1 MGTIEFDDLCRK
13 ASQCTSEETRMLRDQ
28 LSEED
33 GVIVLEIACGRRS
46 YELNAA
52 DELAER
58 LERIGV
64 AESLDILKAWE
75 GGQRG

>member
-1 MGTIEFDDLCRK
+1 MKALKFNDLTASLSDLSDQQ
-13 ASQCTSEETRMLRDQ
+13 ASQVREHLATQ
-28 LSEED
+28 D
-33 GVIVLEIACGRRS
+33 GVITLDINCGRRA

-52 DELAER
+52 NELAET
-58 LERIGV
+58 LERVGL